1 MSDLPAAAAGTIVL
15 GGDLTVNRLGYG
27 AMRITGP
34 GILGDPPDRDEAKRV
49 LRRAVELGVDFIDTA
64 DSYGPRVSEELIAQ
78 ALYPYPAGLVIATKG
93 GLLRPGAGRWTPDGR
108 PSHLRAA
115 LDGSLRM
122 LRLERIDLYQLHRPD
137 PEVPYEQ
144 SIGALAE
151 LRAEGKIRHIGVSNV
166 TGDELRRA
174 REVVEIVAVQN
185 RYNPLDRRSDELVD
199 ACARD
204 GLAFLPWAPVG
215 QGDVGHDAFAAVA
228 RRHGASPYQIV
239 LAWLLA
245 RSPAILPITGTGS
258 VAHLEENVAAARI
271 VLSSEELAEIDRAHP
286 AAV

>member
-1 MSDLPAAAAGTIVL
+1 MSESSAAAGTIAI

-34 GILGDPPDRDEAKRV
+34 GILGDPPDRDEARRV

-78 ALYPYPAGLVIATKG
+78 ALYPYPSGLVIATKG
-93 GLLRPGAGRWTPDGR
+93 GLLRPAASRWTPDGR
-108 PSHLRAA
+108 PAHLRAA
-115 LDGSLRM
+115 LEGSLRT

-137 PEVPYEQ
+137 PEVPYEE
-144 SIGALAE
+144 SVGALAE
-151 LRAEGKIRHIGVSNV
+151 LRNEGKIRHIGVSNV

-174 REVVEIVAVQN
+174 RQVVEIVAVQN
-185 RYNPLDRRSDELVD
+185 RYNPLDRRSDELID

-215 QGDVGHDAFAAVA
+215 QGDPGNDAIAAVA
-228 RRHGASPYQIV
+228 RRHGVSAYQIV

-245 RSPAILPITGTGS
+245 RSPAMLPIPGTAS
-258 VAHLEENVAAARI
+258 VAHLEDNMAAAQI
-271 VLSSEELAEIDRAHP
+271 ALSSDEFAEIDRAHS

>member
-1 MSDLPAAAAGTIVL
+1 MSESSAAAGTIAI

-34 GILGDPPDRDEAKRV
+34 GILGDPPDRDEARRV

-78 ALYPYPAGLVIATKG
+78 ALYPYPSGLVIATKG
-93 GLLRPGAGRWTPDGR
+93 GLLRPAASRWTPDGR
-108 PSHLRAA
+108 PAHLRAA
-115 LDGSLRM
+115 LEGSLRM

-137 PEVPYEQ
+137 PEVPYEE
-144 SIGALAE
+144 SLGALAE
-151 LRAEGKIRHIGVSNV
+151 LRNEGKIRHIGVSNV

-174 REVVEIVAVQN
+174 RQVVEIVAVQN

-215 QGDVGHDAFAAVA
+215 QGDLGNDAIGAVA
-228 RRHGASPYQIV
+228 RRHGVSAYQVV

-245 RSPAILPITGTGS
+245 RSPAMLPIPGTGS
-258 VAHLEENVAAARI
+258 VAHLEDNMAAAQI
-271 VLSSEELAEIDRAHP
+271 ALSSDEFAEIDLADS